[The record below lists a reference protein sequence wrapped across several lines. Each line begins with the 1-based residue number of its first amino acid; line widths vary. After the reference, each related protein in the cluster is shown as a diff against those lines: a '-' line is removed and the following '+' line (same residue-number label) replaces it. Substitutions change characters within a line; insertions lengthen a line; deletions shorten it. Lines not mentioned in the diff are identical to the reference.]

1 MYKISFQIQLGDYC
15 LPPDKKE
22 ETLGGI
28 KSCKTSEY
36 ADPYE
41 TKQIVEGIVQF
52 YLVGQ

>member
-1 MYKISFQIQLGDYC
+1 MYKISFQIQLGDNC

-36 ADPYE
+36 TDLYE
-41 TKQIVEGIVQF
+41 TIQIVEGIVQF
-52 YLVGQ
+52 YFVGQ